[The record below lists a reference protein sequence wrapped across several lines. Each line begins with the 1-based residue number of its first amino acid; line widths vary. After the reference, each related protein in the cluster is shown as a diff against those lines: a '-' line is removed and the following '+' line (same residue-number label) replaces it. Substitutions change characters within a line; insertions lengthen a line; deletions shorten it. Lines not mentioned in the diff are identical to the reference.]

1 MSLIIKQAG
10 LAEYLEG
17 GSEKIKVLIAGTPG
31 SGKTRLSSFSPR
43 PIYADC
49 EGGLMSVAD
58 RNVPYG
64 RIKTEQDMDAF
75 LDILRQEAMRPQ
87 AQRRWETVVVDT
99 LDKYQRIVIA
109 GYLKRKR
116 KTEMSGWEDWGY
128 LDAAMNRLIATLMEL
143 PFNIIVLAHVKETKI
158 GQGDTQRS
166 ILALD
171 LKGAQ
176 RDSLPGDFDFV
187 GILENEFEAST
198 PAEGRKVK
206 RVIRWEATP
215 NADWLKARGGGLTT
229 TVASFDEAGYAAIRD
244 GIRAQMDGLIE
255 GEVIQEVQTAPVDE
269 PGAASTAQ
277 PLPPQA
283 GGPVSTGLARPR
295 GGAPAAGQAQLPAAP
310 QTPAQT
316 PPPPAAVTPPPPA
329 KRPEPPKAPEPEAE
343 QTMEEGVAVVT
354 EVLQGKVIED
364 TAGLANAAVDSEP
377 EVREEQPTTD
387 AVDEADEIPDAPAPT
402 QSTEGE
408 VTVICGSARYPDS
421 TPAEGVGCGEPLT
434 VTLKDG
440 RVVGAQDGQQ
450 PGIIDIAALK
460 YRAWLHN
467 ACFNKA
473 RTAQ

>member
-109 GYLKRKR
+109 GYL
-116 KTEMSGWEDWGY
+116 
-128 LDAAMNRLIATLMEL
+128 DAAMNRLIATLMEL

-215 NADWLKARGGGLTT
+215 NADWLKARGGGLST

-255 GEVIQEVQTAPVDE
+255 GEVIQEVQTAP
-269 PGAASTAQ
+269 
-277 PLPPQA
+277 
-283 GGPVSTGLARPR
+283 
-295 GGAPAAGQAQLPAAP
+295 
-310 QTPAQT
+310 
-316 PPPPAAVTPPPPA
+316 
-329 KRPEPPKAPEPEAE
+329 
-343 QTMEEGVAVVT
+343 
-354 EVLQGKVIED
+354 
-364 TAGLANAAVDSEP
+364 
-377 EVREEQPTTD
+377 
-387 AVDEADEIPDAPAPT
+387 
-402 QSTEGE
+402 
-408 VTVICGSARYPDS
+408 
-421 TPAEGVGCGEPLT
+421 
-434 VTLKDG
+434 
-440 RVVGAQDGQQ
+440 
-450 PGIIDIAALK
+450 
-460 YRAWLHN
+460 
-467 ACFNKA
+467 
-473 RTAQ
+473 

>member
-1 MSLIIKQAG
+1 MSLIIKQTG

-31 SGKTRLSSFSPR
+31 AGKTRLASFSPK

-64 RIKTEQDMDAF
+64 RIKSEQDMNAF
-75 LDILRQEAMRPQ
+75 LDILRQEAMRPV

-99 LDKYQRIVIA
+99 LDKYQRTVIA

-128 LDAAMNRLIATLMEL
+128 LDAAMNHLISTLMEL

-166 ILALD
+166 VLALD

-187 GILENEFEAST
+187 GLLENEFEAST
-198 PAEGRKVK
+198 PADGPGRRIK
-206 RVIRWEATP
+206 RVIQWEARP
-215 NADWLKARGGGLTT
+215 NVDWLKARGGGLYT
-229 TVASFDEAGYAAIRD
+229 TVASFDTAGYEAIRD
-244 GIRAQMDGLIE
+244 GIKAQMANMIE
-255 GEVIQEVQTAPVDE
+255 GEVIQEVQTAPEDQE
-269 PGAASTAQ
+269 PVGHEQ
-277 PLPPQA
+277 PMPPQA

-295 GGAPAAGQAQLPAAP
+295 GGAQAPGQATLPAG
-310 QTPAQT
+310 
-316 PPPPAAVTPPPPA
+316 PPAAAQPPRPVTPPPPA
-329 KRPEPPKAPEPEAE
+329 KRPEPPKEPEPESD

-364 TAGLANAAVDSEP
+364 SAGLANAAVDSEP
-377 EVREEQPTTD
+377 EARMSEPTT
-387 AVDEADEIPDAPAPT
+387 AADEPVGDPVEPEPEAQAD
-402 QSTEGE
+402 EGE
-408 VTVICGSARYPDS
+408 VTVICGSPRRPDA
-421 TPAEGVGCGEPLT
+421 TPAEGVGCGESLT